1 MRVGRLSPW
10 ISRRSTRSRSG
21 RSVWSASFPFG
32 KALSDAPARVIRTV
46 FPIVAVLTLVMF
58 GVFVAIARHNAHV

>member
-1 MRVGRLSPW
+1 MDLEEKYAIALGA
-10 ISRRSTRSRSG
+10 ISL
-21 RSVWSASFPFG
+21 VLWAASFPFG